1 MAPVTPLPQHT
12 PRCYTCPLRACKGSM
27 TSHGNSWSQSI
38 NPEQETPSSPKEEKE
53 GDTPNLASERL
64 AELGGQEA
72 VTPQCILYR
81 LDSAFRRETLKWI

>member
-1 MAPVTPLPQHT
+1 MEGKNQ
-12 PRCYTCPLRACKGSM
+12 G
-27 TSHGNSWSQSI
+27 GNDI
-38 NPEQETPSSPKEEKE
+38 NPEQGTPSSPKEEKE

-72 VTPQCILYR
+72 VTPQRIIYR

>member
-12 PRCYTCPLRACKGSM
+12 PRCYTFPLRACKGSM

-38 NPEQETPSSPKEEKE
+38 NPEQGTPSSPKEEKE
-53 GDTPNLASERL
+53 GDTPNLALERL

-72 VTPQCILYR
+72 VTPQRIIYR